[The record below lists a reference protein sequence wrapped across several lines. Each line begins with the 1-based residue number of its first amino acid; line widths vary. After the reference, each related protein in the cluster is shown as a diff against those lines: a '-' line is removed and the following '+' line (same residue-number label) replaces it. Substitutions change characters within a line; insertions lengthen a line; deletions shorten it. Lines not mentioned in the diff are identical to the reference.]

1 MRKALVIGIDDYK
14 GCPLDGCVNDAN
26 AIQQILGTN
35 ADGSPNFDVQLCVDA
50 STITRSTLKKKIE
63 ELFASDSEVAL
74 LYFSGHGCLNTYGG
88 YIVTPDFKSYDEG
101 VSMDDIMKIC
111 NSSIAKHKIIIL
123 DCCYSGKIGNP
134 DKYTN
139 NVAEIANGVTILAAC
154 REDELATETDG
165 HGVFTSLLVEALEG
179 QCADLVGK
187 ISPGSIYAF
196 IDRAL
201 GAWAQRPLFKTNV
214 SSFISLRTVPPT
226 IDITTLRKLTI
237 YFPSIYDEFKL
248 DPTFEDQVPGFNV
261 DNVKIFKD
269 LQKMVSVGLVKPV
282 DEEHMYFA
290 AMNRKSCKLT
300 ALGAQYWKIVKSKR
314 I

>member
-14 GCPLDGCVNDAN
+14 GCQLKGCVNDAK
-26 AIQQILGTN
+26 AIKQVLGTN
-35 ADGSPNFDVQLCVDA
+35 ADGSPNFDVQLYVDA
-50 STITRSTLKKKIE
+50 STITRSTLKKKIK
-63 ELFASDSEVAL
+63 ELYASESEIAL

-88 YIVTPDFKSYDEG
+88 YIVTPDYASYDEG

-111 NSSIAKHKIIIL
+111 NSSNAKHKIIIL
-123 DCCYSGKIGNP
+123 DCCYSGLIGNP
-134 DKYTN
+134 DRYTN
-139 NVAEIANGVTILAAC
+139 NVSEIANGVTILAAC
-154 REDELATETDG
+154 RENEQSFEVDG
-165 HGVFTSLLVEALEG
+165 NGVFTSLLVEALEG

-196 IDRAL
+196 IDRAF
-201 GAWAQRPLFKTNV
+201 GAWEQRPLFKTNV
-214 SSFISLRTVPPT
+214 SSFVSLRTVSPT
-226 IDITTLRKLTI
+226 IDISTLKKITS
-237 YFPSIYDEFKL
+237 YFPSIYDEFNL
-248 DPTFEDQVPGFNV
+248 DPSFEDQEPGFNV
-261 DNVKIFKD
+261 DNAKIFKD

-300 ALGAQYWKIVKSKR
+300 ALGAQYWKIVDLKR

>member
-14 GCPLDGCVNDAN
+14 ECPLNGCVNDAN

-35 ADGSPNFDVQLCVDA
+35 ADGSPNFDVQLCVDV
-50 STITRSTLKKKIE
+50 SIITRSFIKKKIE

-101 VSMDDIMKIC
+101 VSMDEIMKIC
-111 NSSIAKHKIIIL
+111 NRSKAKHKIIIL
-123 DCCYSGKIGNP
+123 DCCYSGQIGNP
-134 DKYTN
+134 DKYSN
-139 NVAEIANGVTILAAC
+139 NIAEIANGVTILAAC
-154 REDELATETDG
+154 REDEFATETDG

-214 SSFISLRTVPPT
+214 SSFISLRTITPP
-226 IDITTLRKLTI
+226 IDISTLRKLTL
-237 YFPSIYDEFKL
+237 YFPSIYDKFKL
-248 DPTFEDQVPGFNV
+248 DPSFEDQEPGFNV
-261 DNVKIFKD
+261 DNAKIFKD

-282 DEEHMYFA
+282 DEEHMFFA
-290 AMNRKSCKLT
+290 ALHSKSCMLT
-300 ALGAQYWKIVKSKR
+300 ALGAQYWKIVKSKK